1 MMARKETCVLTNMC
15 MVYDGDRILVQERVN
30 PDWAGL
36 TFPGGH
42 VEPHESFV
50 DSVVREVKE
59 ETGLAIRDVQLCG
72 IKQWTSRDGSYRY
85 IVLFFKTDVFS
96 GELCSSD
103 EGRVFW
109 IDKKD
114 IGNYTLAHDFD
125 SMLEVFL
132 NDGLTE
138 NYHYFENGQWLVE
151 NK

>member
-1 MMARKETCVLTNMC
+1 MAKQETCVLTNMC
-15 MVYDGDRILVQERVN
+15 MVYDGDRILVQERTN

-42 VEPHESFV
+42 VEPRESFV

-59 ETGLAIRDVQLCG
+59 ETGLDITDVHLCG
-72 IKQWTSRDGSYRY
+72 VKQWTSRDGSYRY
-85 IVLFFKTDVFS
+85 IVLFFKTNVFS
-96 GELCSSD
+96 GELRSSD

-114 IGNYTLAHDFD
+114 IGNYTLAKDFD
-125 SMLEVFL
+125 TMLEVFL
-132 NDGLTE
+132 NDDLTE